1 MLESCSQRPKGFL
14 ATDPKGF
21 GNPLGLSGNPK
32 GLGRPKGFLET
43 LWVFGGTMAKQ
54 IPLVYGGYYHI
65 YNRGNNR
72 ENIFIEERN
81 YAYFLNLYAKYIEPV
96 AETYAYC
103 LLRNHFHLLV
113 RIRTEDELVARSD
126 PKGSGNKNPKGLGD
140 PSGLKLP
147 IPSQQFGK
155 LFDAYAKAINK
166 AYNRTGSLF
175 QHPFGRIRVTSDEY
189 FVQLVQY
196 IHFNPQKHGFVTDFR
211 EYPYSSYH
219 ALLSHKP
226 TKLARAQV
234 IEWFNSQAAFV
245 QAHQTPMDEK
255 RIAHWIAEDA
265 D

>member
-1 MLESCSQRPKGFL
+1 
-14 ATDPKGF
+14 
-21 GNPLGLSGNPK
+21 
-32 GLGRPKGFLET
+32 
-43 LWVFGGTMAKQ
+43 MAKH

-103 LLRNHFHLLV
+103 LLRNHFHFLV
-113 RIRTEDELVARSD
+113 RIRTEQELVTL
-126 PKGSGNKNPKGLGD
+126 NPKGRAGTKSFQN
-140 PSGLKLP
+140 PAGLP
-147 IPSQQFGK
+147 NPSQQFGN

-189 FVQLVQY
+189 FVQLIRY

-211 EYPYSSYH
+211 EYPYSSYNTF
-219 ALLSHKP
+219 LSNKP
-226 TKLARAQV
+226 TKLARARV
-234 IEWFNSQAAFV
+234 LAWFDGQAAFV
-245 QAHQTPMDEK
+245 AAHQTPLDEK
-255 RIAHWIAEDA
+255 RVAEWVGESED
-265 D
+265 